1 MRKIFTL
8 TAALCG
14 LLILTGCT
22 KFYEEFLS
30 DQFGETVTFT
40 SLTGNEDLTVE
51 RKLNDDGKLSISTSK
66 YNGDFLAVAVYE
78 TNCDV
83 CKLQAPWLDKL
94 AQEFRPKGMDFVI
107 VFLDVSEISPN
118 PHTEWAQNLANVD
131 AYMNAATSCTDG
143 VCKKVFAP
151 HFAGLLPG
159 AVYFVDKKDIE
170 KTERSV
176 VWSTARDPRES
187 CGTMRA
193 QIAGLLGESVLLED
207 WEDEY
212 AEISF

>member
-1 MRKIFTL
+1 MRKFFTL

-14 LLILTGCT
+14 LIILTGCT
-22 KFYEEFLS
+22 KFYEVFPP

-40 SLTGNEDLTVE
+40 SLTGDEDLTVA
-51 RKLNDDGKLSISTSK
+51 RKLNDDGKLAISTSK
-66 YNGDFLAVAVYE
+66 YDGDFLAVAVYK
-78 TNCDV
+78 TDCAV

-143 VCKKVFAP
+143 VCRKVFAP
-151 HFAGLLPG
+151 HYAGLLTG
-159 AVYFVDKKDIE
+159 AVYFVPKKDIE
-170 KTERSV
+170 MTEKSV

-187 CGTMRA
+187 YGTMRV
-193 QIAGLLGESVLLED
+193 QIADLLGESILVDE